1 MHHQYDCIIIG
12 TNLITYTSSIYL
24 QTSGLKILVIKHKD
38 DKYLDFDGYDMISGT
53 NPSSKEELVI
63 NLERQCKY
71 VKCDVVE
78 CDDVC
83 IEYCVEN
90 DGIDSEMDNERVKEC
105 VNVNRKNDGIDCEMD
120 NERVNKNS
128 LNKNSVKECVDN
140 EKVKECVNGDE
151 IMNRKNDGIDCERVN
166 KKSVNDKNVEIKI
179 NNTKSLNTTKQILT
193 FNSSNK
199 HNLNKIIKSNKYK
212 IKSSYFKITTNLFSY
227 SSKTVLCKDNL
238 FDNVPGFFYCYS
250 GVKYNQ
256 AIELCGIGCV
266 KAFDVREY
274 CNKV

>member
-24 QTSGLKILVIKHKD
+24 QTSGLKIPVIKHKD
-38 DKYLDFDGYDMISGT
+38 DKYLDFDGYDMIPGT

-90 DGIDSEMDNERVKEC
+90 VGIDSEMDNERVNDKS
-105 VNVNRKNDGIDCEMD
+105 VNVNRKSDGIDFEM
-120 NERVNKNS
+120 
-128 LNKNSVKECVDN
+128 DN
-140 EKVKECVNGDE
+140 EKVKECV
-151 IMNRKNDGIDCERVN
+151 NRKNDGIDCERVN

-179 NNTKSLNTTKQILT
+179 KNNKPLNTTKQILT